1 MRVVISLGGDN
12 ALTFMRRAG
21 YGYQKEGSG
30 EVAFTRRMGASP
42 FPRYHAYVSEADSR
56 KPIAGSQQRE
66 LMINLHIDQ
75 KEPTYGGNRAHSGE
89 YNGPV
94 IQQECDR
101 LRAFAQSL
109 AAPPA
114 STPKPTEEKKGFLGR
129 LFG

>member
-1 MRVVISLGGDN
+1 
-12 ALTFMRRAG
+12 
-21 YGYQKEGSG
+21 
-30 EVAFTRRMGASP
+30 
-42 FPRYHAYVSEADSR
+42 
-56 KPIAGSQQRE
+56 
-66 LMINLHIDQ
+66 MINLHIDQ

-114 STPKPTEEKKGFLGR
+114 STPKPPQEKKGCLGR